1 MEIKLS
7 KITVRDL
14 CAGYLNQEE
23 QGVFAYHGRLNVR
36 PPYQREFVY
45 KEDKKLAV
53 IDTLSK
59 GYPLNVMYWA
69 ELADGRYEIIDGQQR
84 TLSICMF
91 VAGDFSARLFHH
103 TSNVYFHNLTS
114 DLQQRLLDYEL
125 TVYICSG
132 TESER
137 LEWFRTINIAGE
149 RLTDQELRNA
159 VYSGPW
165 VSDAKRY
172 FSKTGC
178 VAYKLGA
185 SYLNGSPIRQDYL
198 ETVIDWI
205 SSGHINDYMARH
217 QHEPEASELWDYYR
231 SVLDWVKKTFAK
243 HRREMKGLPWGLWY
257 NKYHSVPFEASQLE
271 DEIARL
277 MEDEEVTKK
286 AGVYEYLLTGSERAL
301 SLRSFTDKQK
311 REVYERQGGICPHCS
326 EHYPL
331 EAMEGDHITPW
342 SQGGKTTTENLQMLC
357 RECNR
362 RKGAH

>member
-137 LEWFRTINIAGE
+137 LE
-149 RLTDQELRNA
+149 
-159 VYSGPW
+159 
-165 VSDAKRY
+165 
-172 FSKTGC
+172 
-178 VAYKLGA
+178 
-185 SYLNGSPIRQDYL
+185 
-198 ETVIDWI
+198 
-205 SSGHINDYMARH
+205 
-217 QHEPEASELWDYYR
+217 
-231 SVLDWVKKTFAK
+231 
-243 HRREMKGLPWGLWY
+243 
-257 NKYHSVPFEASQLE
+257 
-271 DEIARL
+271 
-277 MEDEEVTKK
+277 
-286 AGVYEYLLTGSERAL
+286 
-301 SLRSFTDKQK
+301 
-311 REVYERQGGICPHCS
+311 
-326 EHYPL
+326 
-331 EAMEGDHITPW
+331 
-342 SQGGKTTTENLQMLC
+342 
-357 RECNR
+357 
-362 RKGAH
+362 